1 MTISK
6 NIKTK
11 QRILDSLKD
20 QADLSTNKGK
30 VIPTLSGL
38 SRKDRKHSG
47 RYTPQLSEKRKF
59 SEMVANA
66 EEPTEEYDDWIER
79 RDGYRGDSDRTK
91 RIKGKGGFWQDKE
104 EIQKRN
110 KKIKRELVIRKAKQE
125 DKKC

>member
-47 RYTPQLSEKRKF
+47 RYTPIVFKKGKM

-66 EEPTEEYDDWIER
+66 DEPKDEYDDWSNY
-79 RDGYRGDSDRTK
+79 RDSFRDRTK
-91 RIKGKGGFWQDKE
+91 ITNPNLFGDEEDKKMARE
-104 EIQKRN
+104 RN
-110 KKIKRELVIRKAKQE
+110 KKIKKHLVIRKAKQ
-125 DKKC
+125 KVKQLK